1 MLLDKLWQFTEKM
14 VNQDGIASVSFA
26 IHVKNQ
32 SSKSLHMFVLCIK
45 LEFVHCGYSRA
56 SNRKTRRQPQTCPA
70 AGLFWVDLKRLHR
83 RWKAYLTD
91 IAPRTTDHNKWWHTG
106 EKSPYLWDPVRHLCA
121 QKKCPLSQWWQRSC
135 EACLGQSHRRGEAEL
150 GDCGALYV
158 PAGLWHPA

>member
-1 MLLDKLWQFTEKM
+1 
-14 VNQDGIASVSFA
+14 
-26 IHVKNQ
+26 
-32 SSKSLHMFVLCIK
+32 MFVLCIK

-135 EACLGQSHRRGEAEL
+135 EAWLGQSHRRGAALGIHLELVLQFLGGQGHSLWPEL
-150 GDCGALYV
+150 GDCGALFV
-158 PAGLWHPA
+158 PAVLWHSAWIF